1 MGKVIIIYRF
11 GKRESLKCKS
21 RERALEIVKKR
32 PNINQWF
39 FYEDGER
46 VPKDKPKEQ
55 LMPQSFEELELMF
68 KKNRL

>member
-32 PNINQWF
+32 HK
-39 FYEDGER
+39 ER
-46 VPKDKPKEQ
+46 CKKRERERERERDKK
-55 LMPQSFEELELMF
+55 
-68 KKNRL
+68 